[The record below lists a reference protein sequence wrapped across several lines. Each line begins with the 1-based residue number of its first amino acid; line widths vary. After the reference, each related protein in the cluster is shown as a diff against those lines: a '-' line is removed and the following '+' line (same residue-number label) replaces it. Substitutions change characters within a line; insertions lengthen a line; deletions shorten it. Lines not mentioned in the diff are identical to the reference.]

1 MPVQR
6 PGALFPLAVLSARNY
21 AGGKLFDKYAAVHAF
36 LAEAPIGFLV
46 VETASR
52 QLRAN
57 IARQA
62 PLGAAQRKQ
71 NAMWIERRS
80 FSFSKG
86 LFVSDVIWRLMASS
100 ASTTRTFAGS
110 GNLMEPVESES
121 DEAQQRPAAVAKP
134 DRLDDAPG
142 HSGGG
147 MSGW

>member
-1 MPVQR
+1 M
-6 PGALFPLAVLSARNY
+6 AALSAGY
-21 AGGKLFDKYAAVHAF
+21 KPCGKLFDKYAAVHAF

-46 VETASR
+46 VETASQ

-57 IARQA
+57 IARQT

-71 NAMWIERRS
+71 TAMWIERRR
-80 FSFSKG
+80 FSFSKS

-134 DRLDDAPG
+134 DRLDDGPG
-142 HSGGG
+142 HGGGG